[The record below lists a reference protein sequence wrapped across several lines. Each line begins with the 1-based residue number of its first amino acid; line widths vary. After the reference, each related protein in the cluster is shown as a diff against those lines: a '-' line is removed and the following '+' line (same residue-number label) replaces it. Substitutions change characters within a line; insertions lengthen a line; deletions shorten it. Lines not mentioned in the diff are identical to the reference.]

1 MMEDTYYQ
9 LEEAL
14 VQGFQTP
21 EEYQAYKE
29 LKEHYEEVTG
39 DYSFSIRELTSQ
51 LEISLQNHR
60 GVDFEEHEKE
70 EYLDLVQK
78 LEEFDSSLATHYRQL
93 IRKEKV
99 MNDLLLIPVIFLAV
113 GGILILLWRL
123 FLIASGLFL
132 IGFVSFLIFVEVYG
146 IYLFFT
152 ETELYTEDLAQNGLF
167 GFTTFFIIFN
177 LALLVLAGWAGYK
190 WKIR

>member
-29 LKEHYEEVTG
+29 LKEHYEEATG

-70 EYLDLVQK
+70 EYLELVQK

-93 IRKEKV
+93 I
-99 MNDLLLIPVIFLAV
+99 N
-113 GGILILLWRL
+113 
-123 FLIASGLFL
+123 
-132 IGFVSFLIFVEVYG
+132 
-146 IYLFFT
+146 
-152 ETELYTEDLAQNGLF
+152 
-167 GFTTFFIIFN
+167 
-177 LALLVLAGWAGYK
+177 
-190 WKIR
+190 

>member
-1 MMEDTYYQ
+1 MIEDTYYQ

-21 EEYQAYKE
+21 EEYLAYKE

-39 DYSFSIRELTSQ
+39 DYSFSKRELTSQ

-93 IRKEKV
+93 I
-99 MNDLLLIPVIFLAV
+99 D
-113 GGILILLWRL
+113 
-123 FLIASGLFL
+123 
-132 IGFVSFLIFVEVYG
+132 
-146 IYLFFT
+146 
-152 ETELYTEDLAQNGLF
+152 
-167 GFTTFFIIFN
+167 
-177 LALLVLAGWAGYK
+177 
-190 WKIR
+190 

>member
-39 DYSFSIRELTSQ
+39 DYSFSKRELTSQ
-51 LEISLQNHR
+51 LEITLQNHR
-60 GVDFEEHEKE
+60 DEDFEEHEKE

-93 IRKEKV
+93 I
-99 MNDLLLIPVIFLAV
+99 
-113 GGILILLWRL
+113 
-123 FLIASGLFL
+123 
-132 IGFVSFLIFVEVYG
+132 
-146 IYLFFT
+146 
-152 ETELYTEDLAQNGLF
+152 AQEG
-167 GFTTFFIIFN
+167 TSHE
-177 LALLVLAGWAGYK
+177 
-190 WKIR
+190 

>member
-21 EEYQAYKE
+21 EEYQAYKG
-29 LKEHYEEVTG
+29 LKEHYEEGTG

-51 LEISLQNHR
+51 LESALQNHR

-93 IRKEKV
+93 I
-99 MNDLLLIPVIFLAV
+99 D
-113 GGILILLWRL
+113 
-123 FLIASGLFL
+123 
-132 IGFVSFLIFVEVYG
+132 
-146 IYLFFT
+146 
-152 ETELYTEDLAQNGLF
+152 
-167 GFTTFFIIFN
+167 
-177 LALLVLAGWAGYK
+177 
-190 WKIR
+190 

>member
-21 EEYQAYKE
+21 DKE

-51 LEISLQNHR
+51 LEIALQNHR

-78 LEEFDSSLATHYRQL
+78 LEEFDFSLATHYRQL
-93 IRKEKV
+93 I
-99 MNDLLLIPVIFLAV
+99 D
-113 GGILILLWRL
+113 
-123 FLIASGLFL
+123 
-132 IGFVSFLIFVEVYG
+132 
-146 IYLFFT
+146 
-152 ETELYTEDLAQNGLF
+152 
-167 GFTTFFIIFN
+167 
-177 LALLVLAGWAGYK
+177 
-190 WKIR
+190 

>member
-39 DYSFSIRELTSQ
+39 DYSFSKRELTSQ
-51 LEISLQNHR
+51 LEIALQNHR
-60 GVDFEEHEKE
+60 GLDFEEHEKE

-78 LEEFDSSLATHYRQL
+78 LEEFDYSLATHYRQL
-93 IRKEKV
+93 I
-99 MNDLLLIPVIFLAV
+99 D
-113 GGILILLWRL
+113 
-123 FLIASGLFL
+123 
-132 IGFVSFLIFVEVYG
+132 
-146 IYLFFT
+146 
-152 ETELYTEDLAQNGLF
+152 
-167 GFTTFFIIFN
+167 
-177 LALLVLAGWAGYK
+177 
-190 WKIR
+190 

>member
-29 LKEHYEEVTG
+29 LKENYEEVTG
-39 DYSFSIRELTSQ
+39 DYSFSKRELTSQ
-51 LEISLQNHR
+51 LEIGLQNHR

-70 EYLDLVQK
+70 EYLELVQK

-93 IRKEKV
+93 I
-99 MNDLLLIPVIFLAV
+99 D
-113 GGILILLWRL
+113 
-123 FLIASGLFL
+123 
-132 IGFVSFLIFVEVYG
+132 
-146 IYLFFT
+146 
-152 ETELYTEDLAQNGLF
+152 
-167 GFTTFFIIFN
+167 
-177 LALLVLAGWAGYK
+177 
-190 WKIR
+190 

>member
-21 EEYQAYKE
+21 EEYQAYKA
-29 LKEHYEEVTG
+29 LKEHYEDVTG
-39 DYSFSIRELTSQ
+39 DYSFSKRELTSQ

-60 GVDFEEHEKE
+60 GVDFEEYEKE

-93 IRKEKV
+93 I
-99 MNDLLLIPVIFLAV
+99 D
-113 GGILILLWRL
+113 
-123 FLIASGLFL
+123 
-132 IGFVSFLIFVEVYG
+132 
-146 IYLFFT
+146 
-152 ETELYTEDLAQNGLF
+152 
-167 GFTTFFIIFN
+167 
-177 LALLVLAGWAGYK
+177 
-190 WKIR
+190 

>member
-21 EEYQAYKE
+21 EEYLAYKE

-39 DYSFSIRELTSQ
+39 DYSFSKRELTSQ
-51 LEISLQNHR
+51 LEIALQNHR

-78 LEEFDSSLATHYRQL
+78 LEEFDSSLATHYCQL
-93 IRKEKV
+93 I
-99 MNDLLLIPVIFLAV
+99 D
-113 GGILILLWRL
+113 
-123 FLIASGLFL
+123 
-132 IGFVSFLIFVEVYG
+132 
-146 IYLFFT
+146 
-152 ETELYTEDLAQNGLF
+152 
-167 GFTTFFIIFN
+167 
-177 LALLVLAGWAGYK
+177 
-190 WKIR
+190 

>member
-21 EEYQAYKE
+21 EEYQAYKK

-39 DYSFSIRELTSQ
+39 DYSFSKRELTSQ
-51 LEISLQNHR
+51 LEIALQNHR

-78 LEEFDSSLATHYRQL
+78 LEEFDYSLATHYRQL
-93 IRKEKV
+93 I
-99 MNDLLLIPVIFLAV
+99 D
-113 GGILILLWRL
+113 
-123 FLIASGLFL
+123 
-132 IGFVSFLIFVEVYG
+132 
-146 IYLFFT
+146 
-152 ETELYTEDLAQNGLF
+152 
-167 GFTTFFIIFN
+167 
-177 LALLVLAGWAGYK
+177 
-190 WKIR
+190 

>member
-21 EEYQAYKE
+21 EEYQDYKK

-39 DYSFSIRELTSQ
+39 DYSFSKRELTSQ
-51 LEISLQNHR
+51 LEIALQNHR

-78 LEEFDSSLATHYRQL
+78 LEEFDYSLATHYRQL
-93 IRKEKV
+93 I
-99 MNDLLLIPVIFLAV
+99 D
-113 GGILILLWRL
+113 
-123 FLIASGLFL
+123 
-132 IGFVSFLIFVEVYG
+132 
-146 IYLFFT
+146 
-152 ETELYTEDLAQNGLF
+152 
-167 GFTTFFIIFN
+167 
-177 LALLVLAGWAGYK
+177 
-190 WKIR
+190 

>member
-21 EEYQAYKE
+21 EEKE

-51 LEISLQNHR
+51 LEIALQNHR

-70 EYLDLVQK
+70 EYLELVQK

-93 IRKEKV
+93 I
-99 MNDLLLIPVIFLAV
+99 D
-113 GGILILLWRL
+113 
-123 FLIASGLFL
+123 
-132 IGFVSFLIFVEVYG
+132 
-146 IYLFFT
+146 
-152 ETELYTEDLAQNGLF
+152 
-167 GFTTFFIIFN
+167 
-177 LALLVLAGWAGYK
+177 
-190 WKIR
+190 

>member
-29 LKEHYEEVTG
+29 LKENYEEVTG
-39 DYSFSIRELTSQ
+39 DYSFSKRELTSQ

-60 GVDFEEHEKE
+60 SVDFEEHEKE

-78 LEEFDSSLATHYRQL
+78 LEGFDSSLATHYRQL
-93 IRKEKV
+93 I
-99 MNDLLLIPVIFLAV
+99 D
-113 GGILILLWRL
+113 
-123 FLIASGLFL
+123 
-132 IGFVSFLIFVEVYG
+132 
-146 IYLFFT
+146 
-152 ETELYTEDLAQNGLF
+152 
-167 GFTTFFIIFN
+167 
-177 LALLVLAGWAGYK
+177 
-190 WKIR
+190 

>member
-21 EEYQAYKE
+21 EEYQAYKG

-39 DYSFSIRELTSQ
+39 DYSFSKRELTSQ
-51 LEISLQNHR
+51 LEIALQNHR

-93 IRKEKV
+93 I
-99 MNDLLLIPVIFLAV
+99 D
-113 GGILILLWRL
+113 
-123 FLIASGLFL
+123 
-132 IGFVSFLIFVEVYG
+132 
-146 IYLFFT
+146 
-152 ETELYTEDLAQNGLF
+152 
-167 GFTTFFIIFN
+167 
-177 LALLVLAGWAGYK
+177 
-190 WKIR
+190 

>member
-21 EEYQAYKE
+21 EEYHSYKE

-39 DYSFSIRELTSQ
+39 DYSFSKRELTSQ
-51 LEISLQNHR
+51 LEIALQNHR

-93 IRKEKV
+93 I
-99 MNDLLLIPVIFLAV
+99 D
-113 GGILILLWRL
+113 
-123 FLIASGLFL
+123 
-132 IGFVSFLIFVEVYG
+132 
-146 IYLFFT
+146 
-152 ETELYTEDLAQNGLF
+152 
-167 GFTTFFIIFN
+167 
-177 LALLVLAGWAGYK
+177 
-190 WKIR
+190 

>member
-21 EEYQAYKE
+21 EEYHAYKE

-39 DYSFSIRELTSQ
+39 DYSFSIREFTSQ
-51 LEISLQNHR
+51 LEIALQNYR

-70 EYLDLVQK
+70 EYLELVQK

-93 IRKEKV
+93 I
-99 MNDLLLIPVIFLAV
+99 D
-113 GGILILLWRL
+113 
-123 FLIASGLFL
+123 
-132 IGFVSFLIFVEVYG
+132 
-146 IYLFFT
+146 
-152 ETELYTEDLAQNGLF
+152 
-167 GFTTFFIIFN
+167 
-177 LALLVLAGWAGYK
+177 
-190 WKIR
+190 